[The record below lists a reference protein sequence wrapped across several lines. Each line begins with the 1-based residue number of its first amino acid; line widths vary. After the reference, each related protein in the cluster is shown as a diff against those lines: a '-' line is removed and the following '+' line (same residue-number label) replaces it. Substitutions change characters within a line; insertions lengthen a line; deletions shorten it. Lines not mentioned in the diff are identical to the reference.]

1 MGFPSTDLL
10 EVIYFLLPGFVAAWI
25 FYGFTAHPRQSPFER
40 VVEALIFTALVQA
53 LTAIITSVLYGIG
66 ETMEDPFRLGR
77 TGVFAISVAA
87 AAPVGIV
94 AAALSNNNLPHGR
107 LWNGITKRTS
117 LPSEWYAGFSKFP
130 RFIYLHLKDGR
141 TLYGWPQEWP
151 DAADAGHFLMTRC
164 EWILNDG
171 TRVELPLIEAMLL
184 PAERVETVEFERP
197 QSEITPDLR
206 EENAESLEEIRDA
219 REKELLATSQ
229 GGGDDVAVKSSQQ
242 EHLHGKEA
250 SIPAASDTDP
260 AGGPTDDARSESP
273 APPARDNCGE
283 EAGVPAAPA
292 EDLSEPVTPRGSDD

>member
-10 EVIYFLLPGFVAAWI
+10 QVIYFLLPGFVAAWI

-53 LTAIITSVLYGIG
+53 LTATVTSILYGIG
-66 ETMEDPFRLGR
+66 TTMEEPFRLGR

-87 AAPVGIV
+87 AAPVGTV
-94 AAALSNNNLPHGR
+94 AAVLSNNNFPHGW
-107 LWNGITKRTS
+107 LWDSVTRRTS

-130 RFIYLHLKDGR
+130 RFVYLHLRDGR

-197 QSEITPDLR
+197 QTEITPDIR
-206 EENAESLEEIRDA
+206 QGNAESLEEIRNA
-219 REKELLATSQ
+219 QREANLAANALRGDDGQDSSPQPEVPRGQEAPVPADTTSAGEGRHQ
-229 GGGDDVAVKSSQQ
+229 GGGQSA
-242 EHLHGKEA
+242 
-250 SIPAASDTDP
+250 
-260 AGGPTDDARSESP
+260 
-273 APPARDNCGE
+273 
-283 EAGVPAAPA
+283 AAPSDSREA
-292 EDLSEPVTPRGSDD
+292 PGLSASPPEEVPGPVAPRGER